1 MSAASNPGAAIPVTT
16 ARQAGLIACTTCG
29 RVWAPDRTRC
39 GRCDTL
45 LSSRPAQGLSPV
57 WAWWVAG
64 VLFYIPANIWPMLIT
79 RSLGREEASTI
90 LGGVVELATLGSYGI
105 AFIVF
110 FASIAIPVAKFA
122 AIALLALAVRRD
134 VRLSHAKLTH
144 LYEVVEFIGRWSM
157 IDIFVVAILAALVQ
171 LGFVASLAP
180 GPAAA
185 CFALSVAF
193 TMLSAR
199 AFDTRLIWDR
209 IGETK

>member
-1 MSAASNPGAAIPVTT
+1 MSASLHTEEIIT
-16 ARQAGLIACTTCG
+16 ARDAGLVGCTTCG
-29 RVWAPDRTRC
+29 KVWTPAHHRC
-39 GRCDTL
+39 GRCDAPL
-45 LSSRPAQGLSPV
+45 ESRPEQGLGPV
-57 WAWWVAG
+57 WAWLTAG
-64 VLFYIPANIWPMLIT
+64 ILLYIPANIWPMMIT
-79 RSLGREEASTI
+79 RSLGREDASTI
-90 LGGVVELATLGSYGI
+90 LGGVVELAELGSYGI

-122 AIALLALAVRRD
+122 AIILLGLAVRRD
-134 VRLSHAKLTH
+134 LRMPKTKLTH
-144 LYEVVEFIGRWSM
+144 LYGLVEFIGRWSM